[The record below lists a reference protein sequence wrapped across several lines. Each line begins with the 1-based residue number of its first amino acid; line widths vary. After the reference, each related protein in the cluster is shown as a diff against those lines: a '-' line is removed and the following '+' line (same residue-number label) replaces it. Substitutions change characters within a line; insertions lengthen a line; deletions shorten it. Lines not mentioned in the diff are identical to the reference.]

1 MSVENPTVNAAA
13 ACQDP
18 VPAKIDPCPIC
29 AANYGKEAI
38 AQALRTCPSCGYHY
52 RMEPADRLAY
62 IADPGSFVEFSAN
75 LRSLNPIDLAGY
87 EEKLSEAEAKAR
99 MKEAV
104 ITGTCAIDG
113 KPVVLGIMSFNFM
126 GGSMG
131 SVVGEKVSRA
141 LLKGVKDRLP
151 VIIYTTSGGA
161 RMQEGIFSLMQMAK
175 TSSSAAE
182 LDKAGIPFFIVL
194 CDPTTGGVTA
204 SFAMLADVTLAEPG
218 ALIGFAGP
226 RVIEGTIRQ
235 KLPEGFQRAEFQQ
248 EKGFV
253 DTIVARK
260 DQKALLSRL
269 IDLHKPGCLVAREEE
284 QEA

>member
-1 MSVENPTVNAAA
+1 MPDETARGANTGG
-13 ACQDP
+13 Q
-18 VPAKIDPCPIC
+18 PCPGC
-29 AANYGKEAI
+29 GAVHDRAAVDEA
-38 AQALRTCPSCGYHY
+38 LKTCPSCGYHY
-52 RMEPADRLAY
+52 RMEPSERIPY
-62 IADPGSFVEFSAN
+62 ITDPGSFREFSAN

-99 MKEAV
+99 MKDAV
-104 ITGTCAIDG
+104 ITGTCTIEG
-113 KPVVLGIMSFNFM
+113 KPAILGLMSFTFM

-131 SVVGEKVSRA
+131 SVVGEKVCRA
-141 LLKGVKDRLP
+141 LLRGAEEKIP

-175 TSSSAAE
+175 TSSAAAE
-182 LDKAGIPFFIVL
+182 LDKAGVPFFIVL

-204 SFAMLADVTLAEPG
+204 SFAMLADLTLAEPG

-235 KLPEGFQRAEFQQ
+235 TLPEGFQRAEFQL

-253 DTIVARK
+253 DIIVPRK
-260 DQKALLSRL
+260 DQRRTLSALL
-269 IDLHKPGCLVAREEE
+269 DLHKAPSGNEGEP
-284 QEA
+284 